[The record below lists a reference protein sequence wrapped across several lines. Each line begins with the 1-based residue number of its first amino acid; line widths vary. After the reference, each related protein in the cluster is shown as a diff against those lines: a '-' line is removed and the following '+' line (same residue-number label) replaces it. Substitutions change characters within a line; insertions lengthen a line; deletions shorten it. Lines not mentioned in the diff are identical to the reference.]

1 MDYDVYTMNNE
12 EGKIMMKHEFEEI
25 AKREVTDEQFE
36 AIEKLY
42 MSSTLNKQDFVKSI
56 RPMLKTIPEPEK
68 EKNIKKMC
76 VRDRS
81 GCRKTPNGCYYHI
94 VYVELVDVD
103 IKTGKFIVKAL
114 EDKDFEKLSRE
125 GKDLNLNTSFDFD
138 YTQCL
143 DTQHKEIELTA

>member
-1 MDYDVYTMNNE
+1 
-12 EGKIMMKHEFEEI
+12 MKHEFEAL

-56 RPMLKTIPEPEK
+56 RPMLKTISEPEK
-68 EKNIKKMC
+68 EKNIQKMY

-94 VYVELVDVD
+94 EYVELVDVD
-103 IKTGKFIVKAL
+103 IKTGKFIVKEL
-114 EDKDFEKLSRE
+114 EDRDFEKLSRE

>member
-1 MDYDVYTMNNE
+1 
-12 EGKIMMKHEFEEI
+12 MMKHEFEAI

-42 MSSTLNKQDFVKSI
+42 MSSTLNKQDFVKST

-81 GCRKTPNGCYYHI
+81 GCRKTPNGCYCDDSCSFYL
-94 VYVELVDVD
+94 YSRDD
-103 IKTGKFIVKAL
+103 ICVCENRVRAVHA
-114 EDKDFEKLSRE
+114 D
-125 GKDLNLNTSFDFD
+125 
-138 YTQCL
+138 
-143 DTQHKEIELTA
+143 

>member
-1 MDYDVYTMNNE
+1 
-12 EGKIMMKHEFEEI
+12 MKHEFEAI

-56 RPMLKTIPEPEK
+56 RPMLKTISEPEK
-68 EKNIKKMC
+68 EKNIKKMY
-76 VRDRS
+76 VRDRR

-94 VYVELVDVD
+94 EYVELVDVD
-103 IKTGKFIVKAL
+103 IKTGKFIVKEL
-114 EDKDFEKLSRE
+114 EDRDFEKLSRE

-138 YTQCL
+138 YTQHL

>member
-1 MDYDVYTMNNE
+1 
-12 EGKIMMKHEFEEI
+12 MMKHEFEAI
-25 AKREVTDEQFE
+25 AKKEVTNEQFE

-42 MSSTLNKQDFVKSI
+42 MNSTLNKQDFVKRI

-94 VYVELVDVD
+94 EYVELVDVD
-103 IKTGKFIVKAL
+103 IKTRKFIVKAL

-143 DTQHKEIELTA
+143 DTQHKEIKLTA